1 MRKWII
7 YILLV
12 ICGLEA
18 FCQENKKMLSV
29 KDMKKDVE
37 NLYYNLI
44 STHPNP
50 YAILTP
56 EEFDVKIKNIENR
69 LTEPK
74 TQEEFYDIL
83 SSINRYL
90 DRHTQVY
97 PTEKM
102 LAKMRTRINIP
113 KIVEKENKVYFFYKD
128 TIRKDDT
135 LKEIIT
141 INGQSIDAIKCY
153 YAKKDN
159 ILEPMNDV
167 TMKEK
172 IICYYTYNHITDS
185 LLFKYKNNDN
195 SIDSIYFFKDTT
207 KTKSKTEKNYNLI
220 YDSILSV
227 AVMEINTFYPK
238 TIKES
243 LCYKD
248 DIDSYFDTLNMKKI
262 KKLYVDITCNSG
274 GYFSLEEWF
283 LSHFIDDT
291 VTRFAGDFVM
301 KRSYQRKKQRSI
313 LFAKTD
319 GSFKEKQH
327 YFIAQK
333 QKNKFKGEVFVVQ
346 SRYSF
351 SAAST
356 FSSQFQ
362 AYNIGKV
369 IGEESQ
375 VKACY
380 TDPIQIRL
388 KYSQFTFTCATQYLI
403 NVGKEKN
410 KGTIPD
416 IYYKIENPF
425 KHFSIEELEKIDK

>member
-113 KIVEKENKVYFFYKD
+113 KIVEKENKVYFLYKD

-380 TDPIQIRL
+380 TDPIQIR
-388 KYSQFTFTCATQYLI
+388 
-403 NVGKEKN
+403 
-410 KGTIPD
+410 
-416 IYYKIENPF
+416 
-425 KHFSIEELEKIDK
+425 